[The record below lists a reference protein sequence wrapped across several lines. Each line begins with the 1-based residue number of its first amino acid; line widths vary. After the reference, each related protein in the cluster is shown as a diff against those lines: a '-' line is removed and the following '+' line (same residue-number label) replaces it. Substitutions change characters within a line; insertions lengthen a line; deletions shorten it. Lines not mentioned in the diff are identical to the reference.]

1 MMLTLIEGAEI
12 FSPTHL
18 GQQDLLV
25 ADGRIAWM
33 GKGLT
38 VPANWPLNRVD
49 GRGSYLVPGLVDPL
63 AHITGGG
70 GEGGF
75 AFRTPELAA
84 CDALKAGVTTLVAA
98 LGTDS
103 LTRTP
108 AQVLGKVREFR
119 AAGVSAFMY
128 TGSYHLPV
136 KTLTGTV
143 ESDIILIPEVLGV
156 GEVAIS
162 DHRSSAPTH
171 HELARLASEAR
182 VAGLLAGKSG
192 VSFFH
197 IGDGK
202 GALAPLRALRDETD
216 IPLRQLYPTHCNRNP
231 WLFAE
236 ALEWGKAGGWVDLT
250 TSSFPD
256 LLEDGERLA
265 ADGLAELLAAGV
277 PAARITFSSD
287 ANASLPRFDGE
298 GRLIE
303 MRCGQI
309 ASLWQQCVRATRLGV
324 SLERALAAV
333 TSNPAQALGLGS
345 KGRIGVG
352 QDADLL
358 LIHARTFA
366 IERVMSGGLW
376 RE

>member
-236 ALEWGKAGGWVDLT
+236 AIEWGKAGGWVDLT

-309 ASLWQQCVRATRLGV
+309 ASLWQQCVRATQLGV

-366 IERVMSGGLW
+366 IERVMSGGQW
-376 RE
+376 RG

>member
-1 MMLTLIEGAEI
+1 MLTLIEGAEI
-12 FSPTHL
+12 HSPVPL

-25 ADGRIAWM
+25 ADGRIAWL

-38 VPANWPLNRVD
+38 VPPDWPLARVD
-49 GRGSYLVPGLVDPL
+49 GCGRYLVPGLVDPL

-84 CDALKAGVTTLVAA
+84 REALSAGVTTLVAA

-119 AAGVSAFMY
+119 AAGVSAYMY

-136 KTLTGTV
+136 KTLTGSV
-143 ESDIILIPEVLGV
+143 ESDIMLIPEVLGV
-156 GEVAIS
+156 GELAIS

-171 HELARLASEAR
+171 DELARLVSEAR

-197 IGDGK
+197 VGDGR
-202 GALAPLRALRDETD
+202 GALAPLRALRDGTD

-236 ALEWGKAGGWVDLT
+236 AIDWGRAGGWVDLT
-250 TSSFPD
+250 TSSFPELLD
-256 LLEDGERLA
+256 DGEQLAAEALVALLES
-265 ADGLAELLAAGV
+265 GV
-277 PAARITFSSD
+277 PSDRISFSSD
-287 ANASLPRFDGE
+287 ANASLPRFDSE

-303 MRCGQI
+303 LRCGQI
-309 ASLWQQCVRATRLGV
+309 ASLWQECVRACALGV
-324 SLERALAAV
+324 SFEVALGVV
-333 TSNPAQALGLGS
+333 TANPARALGLAG
-345 KGRIGVG
+345 KGAIGVG
-352 QDADLL
+352 LDADLL
-358 LIHARTFA
+358 LIDPNTLA
-366 IERVMSGGLW
+366 IQRVMSGGQW
-376 RE
+376 RT

>member
-38 VPANWPLNRVD
+38 VPVNWPLNRVD

-84 CDALKAGVTTLVAA
+84 CEALKAGVTTLVAA

-236 ALEWGKAGGWVDLT
+236 AIEWGKAGGWVDLT

-277 PAARITFSSD
+277 PAERITFSSD

-366 IERVMSGGLW
+366 IERVMSGGQW
-376 RE
+376 RG

>member
-1 MMLTLIEGAEI
+1 MLTLIEGAEI

-38 VPANWPLNRVD
+38 VPTNWPLHRVD
-49 GRGSYLVPGLVDPL
+49 GRGCYLVPGLVDPL

-84 CDALKAGVTTLVAA
+84 GEALKAGVTTLVAA

-119 AAGVSAFMY
+119 AAGVSALMY

-136 KTLTGTV
+136 KSITGTV

-171 HELARLASEAR
+171 DELARLASEGR

-197 IGDGK
+197 VGDGK

-236 ALEWGKAGGWVDLT
+236 AIEWGKAGGWVDLT

-265 ADGLAELLAAGV
+265 ADALLELLAANV
-277 PAARITFSSD
+277 PVERITFSSD

-324 SLERALAAV
+324 SLERALAVV

-358 LIHARTFA
+358 LVHDRTFA
-366 IERVMSGGLW
+366 IERVMSGGQW

>member
-1 MMLTLIEGAEI
+1 MLTLIEGAEI
-12 FSPTHL
+12 FSPSHL

-38 VPANWPLNRVD
+38 VPTNWPLHRVD
-49 GRGSYLVPGLVDPL
+49 GRGRYLVPGLVDPL

-84 CDALKAGVTTLVAA
+84 SEALKAGVTTLVAA

-143 ESDIILIPEVLGV
+143 ESDIILLPEVLGV

-162 DHRSSAPTH
+162 DHRSSVPTH
-171 HELARLASEAR
+171 DELARLASEAR

-197 IGDGK
+197 VGDGK

-236 ALEWGKAGGWVDLT
+236 AIEWGKAGGWVDLT

-265 ADGLAELLAAGV
+265 ADAFLELLAANV
-277 PAARITFSSD
+277 PADRITFSSD

-309 ASLWQQCVRATRLGV
+309 ASLWLQCVRATRLGV

-358 LIHARTFA
+358 LVHDRTFA

>member
-1 MMLTLIEGAEI
+1 MLTLIEGAEI
-12 FSPTHL
+12 HSPAPL

-25 ADGRIAWM
+25 ADGRIAWL

-38 VPANWPLNRVD
+38 VPPDWPLVRVD
-49 GRGSYLVPGLVDPL
+49 GRGRYLVPGLVDPL

-84 CDALKAGVTTLVAA
+84 GEALAAGVTTLVAA

-108 AQVLGKVREFR
+108 AQELGKVREFR
-119 AAGVSAFMY
+119 AAGVSAYMY

-136 KTLTGTV
+136 KTLTGRV
-143 ESDIILIPEVLGV
+143 ESDIMLIPEVLGV
-156 GEVAIS
+156 GELAIS

-171 HELARLASEAR
+171 DELARLVSEAR

-197 IGDGK
+197 VGDGR
-202 GALAPLRALRDETD
+202 GALAPLRALRDGTD

-236 ALEWGKAGGWVDLT
+236 AIDWGRAGGWIDLT
-250 TSSFPD
+250 TSSFPE
-256 LLEDGERLA
+256 LLDDGEQLA
-265 ADGLAELLAAGV
+265 AEALVALLAAGV
-277 PAARITFSSD
+277 PADRISFSSD

-298 GRLIE
+298 GRLVE
-303 MRCGQI
+303 MRSGQI
-309 ASLWQQCVRATRLGV
+309 ASLWQECVRACALGV
-324 SLERALAAV
+324 SLEVALGVV
-333 TSNPAQALGLGS
+333 TANPARALGLAG
-345 KGRIGVG
+345 KGVIGVG

-358 LIHARTFA
+358 LIAPEHLA
-366 IERVMSGGLW
+366 IERVMSGGQW
-376 RE
+376 RT

>member
-1 MMLTLIEGAEI
+1 MLTLIEGAEI

-84 CDALKAGVTTLVAA
+84 SEALKAGVTTLVAA

-108 AQVLGKVREFR
+108 TQVLGKVREFR

-143 ESDIILIPEVLGV
+143 ESDIILLPEVLGV

-162 DHRSSAPTH
+162 DHRSSAPTY

-236 ALEWGKAGGWVDLT
+236 AIEWGKAGGWVDLT

-277 PAARITFSSD
+277 PAERITFSSD

-309 ASLWQQCVRATRLGV
+309 ASLWQQCMRATRLGV

-366 IERVMSGGLW
+366 IERVMSGGQW
-376 RE
+376 RG

>member
-1 MMLTLIEGAEI
+1 MLTLIEGAEI
-12 FSPTHL
+12 HSPAPL

-25 ADGRIAWM
+25 ADGRIAWL

-38 VPANWPLNRVD
+38 VPPDWPLVRVD
-49 GRGSYLVPGLVDPL
+49 GRGRYLVPGLVDPL

-84 CDALKAGVTTLVAA
+84 REALSAGVTTLVAA

-108 AQVLGKVREFR
+108 AQVLGKVLEFR
-119 AAGVSAFMY
+119 AAGVSAYMY

-136 KTLTGTV
+136 KTLTGRV
-143 ESDIILIPEVLGV
+143 ESDIMLIPEVLGV
-156 GEVAIS
+156 GELAIS

-171 HELARLASEAR
+171 DELARLVSEAR

-197 IGDGK
+197 VGDGR
-202 GALAPLRALRDETD
+202 GALAPLRALRDGTD

-236 ALEWGKAGGWVDLT
+236 AIDWGRAGGWVDLT
-250 TSSFPD
+250 TSSFPELLD
-256 LLEDGERLA
+256 DGEQLAAEALVALLESD
-265 ADGLAELLAAGV
+265 V
-277 PAARITFSSD
+277 PADRISFSSD
-287 ANASLPRFDGE
+287 ANASLPRFDSE

-303 MRCGQI
+303 LRCGQI
-309 ASLWQQCVRATRLGV
+309 ASLWQECVRACALGV
-324 SLERALAAV
+324 SFEVALGVV
-333 TSNPAQALGLGS
+333 TANPARALGLAG
-345 KGRIGVG
+345 KGAIAVG

-358 LIHARTFA
+358 LIDPNTLA
-366 IERVMSGGLW
+366 IQRVMSGGQW
-376 RE
+376 RT

>member
-1 MMLTLIEGAEI
+1 MLTLIEGAEI
-12 FSPTHL
+12 HSPAPL

-25 ADGRIAWM
+25 ADGRIAWL

-38 VPANWPLNRVD
+38 VPPDWPLVRVD
-49 GRGSYLVPGLVDPL
+49 GRGRYLVPGLVDPL

-84 CDALKAGVTTLVAA
+84 GEALKAGVTTLVAA

-119 AAGVSAFMY
+119 AAGVSAYMY

-136 KTLTGTV
+136 KTLTGSV
-143 ESDIILIPEVLGV
+143 ESDIMLIPEVLGV
-156 GEVAIS
+156 GELAIS

-171 HELARLASEAR
+171 DELARLVSEAR

-197 IGDGK
+197 VGDGR
-202 GALAPLRALRDETD
+202 GALAPLRALRDGTD

-236 ALEWGKAGGWVDLT
+236 AIDWGRAGGWVDLT
-250 TSSFPD
+250 TSSFPE
-256 LLEDGERLA
+256 LLDDGEQLA
-265 ADGLAELLAAGV
+265 AEALVALLAAGV
-277 PAARITFSSD
+277 PADRISFSSD

-298 GRLIE
+298 GRLVE

-309 ASLWQQCVRATRLGV
+309 ASLWQECVRACALGV
-324 SLERALAAV
+324 SLEVALGVV
-333 TSNPAQALGLGS
+333 TANPARALGLAG
-345 KGRIGVG
+345 KGAIGVG
-352 QDADLL
+352 LDADLL
-358 LIHARTFA
+358 LIDPNTLA
-366 IERVMSGGLW
+366 IQRVMSGGQW
-376 RE
+376 RT

>member
-1 MMLTLIEGAEI
+1 MLTLIEGAEI

-38 VPANWPLNRVD
+38 VPTNWPLHRVD
-49 GRGSYLVPGLVDPL
+49 GRGRYLVPGLVDPL

-84 CDALKAGVTTLVAA
+84 SEALKAGVTTLVAA

-171 HELARLASEAR
+171 DELARLASEAR

-197 IGDGK
+197 VGDGK
-202 GALAPLRALRDETD
+202 GALAPLRALRDKTD
-216 IPLRQLYPTHCNRNP
+216 IPLRQIYPTHCNRNP

-236 ALEWGKAGGWVDLT
+236 AIEWGKAGGWVDLT

-265 ADGLAELLAAGV
+265 ADALVELLAASV
-277 PAARITFSSD
+277 PAERITFSSD

-324 SLERALAAV
+324 SLERALTAV
-333 TSNPAQALGLGS
+333 TSNPAQALVLGS

-358 LIHARTFA
+358 LVHDRTFA
-366 IERVMSGGLW
+366 IERVMSGGQW

>member
-1 MMLTLIEGAEI
+1 MLTLIEGAEI
-12 FSPTHL
+12 FSPPHL

-38 VPANWPLNRVD
+38 VPTNWPLHRVD
-49 GRGSYLVPGLVDPL
+49 GRGRYLVPGLVDPL

-84 CDALKAGVTTLVAA
+84 SEALKAGVTTLVAA

-171 HELARLASEAR
+171 DELARLASEAR
-182 VAGLLAGKSG
+182 GAGLLAGKSG
-192 VSFFH
+192 ISFFH
-197 IGDGK
+197 VGDGK

-236 ALEWGKAGGWVDLT
+236 AIEWGKAGGWVDLT

-265 ADGLAELLAAGV
+265 ADAFLDLLAANV
-277 PAARITFSSD
+277 PADRITFSSD

-324 SLERALAAV
+324 SMERALAVV

-358 LIHARTFA
+358 LVHDRTFA
-366 IERVMSGGLW
+366 IERVMSGGQW

>member
-1 MMLTLIEGAEI
+1 MLTLIEGAEI

-38 VPANWPLNRVD
+38 VPANWPLHRVD
-49 GRGSYLVPGLVDPL
+49 GRGRYLVPGLVDPL

-84 CDALKAGVTTLVAA
+84 SEALKAGVTTLVAA

-143 ESDIILIPEVLGV
+143 ESDISLIPEVLGV

-171 HELARLASEAR
+171 DELARLASEAR

-197 IGDGK
+197 VGDGK

-236 ALEWGKAGGWVDLT
+236 AIEWGKAGGWVDLT

-265 ADGLAELLAAGV
+265 ADALVELLAASV
-277 PAARITFSSD
+277 PAERITFSSD

-324 SLERALAAV
+324 SLERAFAAV

-358 LIHARTFA
+358 LVHDRTFA
-366 IERVMSGGLW
+366 IERVMSGGQW

>member
-84 CDALKAGVTTLVAA
+84 CEALKAGVTTLVAA

-108 AQVLGKVREFR
+108 AQVIGKVREFR

-236 ALEWGKAGGWVDLT
+236 AIEWGKAGGWVDLT

-277 PAARITFSSD
+277 PAERITFSSD

-309 ASLWQQCVRATRLGV
+309 ASLWQQCVRAIRLGV

-333 TSNPAQALGLGS
+333 TSNPAQAMGLGS

-358 LIHARTFA
+358 LVHTRTFA
-366 IERVMSGGLW
+366 IERVMSGGQW
-376 RE
+376 RG

>member
-1 MMLTLIEGAEI
+1 MLTLIEGAEI
-12 FSPTHL
+12 HSPAPL

-25 ADGRIAWM
+25 ADGRIAWL

-38 VPANWPLNRVD
+38 VPPDWPLVRVD
-49 GRGSYLVPGLVDPL
+49 GRGRYLVPGLVDPL

-84 CDALKAGVTTLVAA
+84 GEALRAGVTTLVAA

-103 LTRTP
+103 LTRSP

-119 AAGVSAFMY
+119 AAGVSAYMY

-136 KTLTGTV
+136 KTLTGRV
-143 ESDIILIPEVLGV
+143 ESDIMLIPEVLGV
-156 GEVAIS
+156 GELAIS

-171 HELARLASEAR
+171 DELARLVSEAR

-197 IGDGK
+197 VGDGR
-202 GALAPLRALRDETD
+202 GALAPLRALRDGTD

-236 ALEWGKAGGWVDLT
+236 AIDWGRAGGWIDLT
-250 TSSFPD
+250 TSSFPE
-256 LLEDGERLA
+256 LLDDGEQLA
-265 ADGLAELLAAGV
+265 AEALVALLAAGV
-277 PAARITFSSD
+277 PADRISFSSD

-303 MRCGQI
+303 LRCGQI
-309 ASLWQQCVRATRLGV
+309 ASLWQECVRACALGV
-324 SLERALAAV
+324 SLEVALGVV
-333 TSNPAQALGLGS
+333 TANPARALGLAG
-345 KGRIGVG
+345 KGVIGVG

-358 LIHARTFA
+358 LIDPNTLA
-366 IERVMSGGLW
+366 IQRVMSGGQW
-376 RE
+376 RA

>member
-1 MMLTLIEGAEI
+1 MLTLIEGAEI

-84 CDALKAGVTTLVAA
+84 SEALKAGVTTLVAA

-236 ALEWGKAGGWVDLT
+236 AIEWGKAGGWVDLT

-277 PAARITFSSD
+277 PAERITFSSD

-345 KGRIGVG
+345 KGRIWVG

-366 IERVMSGGLW
+366 IERVMSGGQW
-376 RE
+376 RG

>member
-1 MMLTLIEGAEI
+1 MLTLIEGAEI
-12 FSPTHL
+12 HSPAPL

-25 ADGRIAWM
+25 ADGRIAWL

-38 VPANWPLNRVD
+38 VPPDWPLVRVD
-49 GRGSYLVPGLVDPL
+49 GRGRYLVPGLVDPL

-84 CDALKAGVTTLVAA
+84 REALSAGVTTLVAA

-119 AAGVSAFMY
+119 AAGVSAYMY

-136 KTLTGTV
+136 KTLTGRV
-143 ESDIILIPEVLGV
+143 ESDIMLIPEVLGV
-156 GEVAIS
+156 GELAIS

-171 HELARLASEAR
+171 DELARLVSEAR

-197 IGDGK
+197 IGDGR
-202 GALAPLRALRDETD
+202 GALAPLRALRDGTD

-236 ALEWGKAGGWVDLT
+236 AIDWGRAGGWIDLT
-250 TSSFPD
+250 TSSFPELLD
-256 LLEDGERLA
+256 DGEQLAAEALVALLESD
-265 ADGLAELLAAGV
+265 V
-277 PAARITFSSD
+277 PADRISFSSD
-287 ANASLPRFDGE
+287 ANASLPRFDSE

-303 MRCGQI
+303 LRCGQI
-309 ASLWQQCVRATRLGV
+309 ASLWQECVRACALGV
-324 SLERALAAV
+324 SFEVALGVV
-333 TSNPAQALGLGS
+333 TANPARALGLAG
-345 KGRIGVG
+345 KGAIGVG
-352 QDADLL
+352 LDADLL
-358 LIHARTFA
+358 LIDPSTLA
-366 IERVMSGGLW
+366 IQRVMSGGQW
-376 RE
+376 RT

>member
-1 MMLTLIEGAEI
+1 MLTLIEGAEI
-12 FSPTHL
+12 HSPVPL

-25 ADGRIAWM
+25 ADGRIAWL

-38 VPANWPLNRVD
+38 VPPDWPLVRVD
-49 GRGSYLVPGLVDPL
+49 GRGRYLVPGLVDPL

-84 CDALKAGVTTLVAA
+84 REALSAGVTTLVAA

-119 AAGVSAFMY
+119 AAGVSAYMY

-136 KTLTGTV
+136 KTLTGSV
-143 ESDIILIPEVLGV
+143 ESDIMLIPEVLGV
-156 GEVAIS
+156 GELAIS

-171 HELARLASEAR
+171 DELARLVSEAR

-197 IGDGK
+197 VGDGR
-202 GALAPLRALRDETD
+202 GALAPLRALRDGTD

-236 ALEWGKAGGWVDLT
+236 AIDWGRAGGWVDLT
-250 TSSFPD
+250 TSSFPELLD
-256 LLEDGERLA
+256 DGEQLAAEALVALLESD
-265 ADGLAELLAAGV
+265 V
-277 PAARITFSSD
+277 PADRISFSSD

-303 MRCGQI
+303 LRCGQI
-309 ASLWQQCVRATRLGV
+309 ASLWQECVRACALGV
-324 SLERALAAV
+324 SLEVALGAV
-333 TSNPAQALGLGS
+333 TANPARTLGLAG
-345 KGRIGVG
+345 KGAIGVG
-352 QDADLL
+352 LDADLL
-358 LIHARTFA
+358 LIDPNTLA
-366 IERVMSGGLW
+366 IQRVMSGGQW
-376 RE
+376 RA

>member
-1 MMLTLIEGAEI
+1 M
-12 FSPTHL
+12 
-18 GQQDLLV
+18 
-25 ADGRIAWM
+25 
-33 GKGLT
+33 
-38 VPANWPLNRVD
+38 
-49 GRGSYLVPGLVDPL
+49 
-63 AHITGGG
+63 
-70 GEGGF
+70 
-75 AFRTPELAA
+75 
-84 CDALKAGVTTLVAA
+84 
-98 LGTDS
+98 
-103 LTRTP
+103 
-108 AQVLGKVREFR
+108 
-119 AAGVSAFMY
+119 
-128 TGSYHLPV
+128 
-136 KTLTGTV
+136 
-143 ESDIILIPEVLGV
+143 
-156 GEVAIS
+156 
-162 DHRSSAPTH
+162 
-171 HELARLASEAR
+171 
-182 VAGLLAGKSG
+182 
-192 VSFFH
+192 
-197 IGDGK
+197 
-202 GALAPLRALRDETD
+202 APLRALRDETD

-236 ALEWGKAGGWVDLT
+236 AIEWGKAGGWVDLT

-265 ADGLAELLAAGV
+265 ADAFLELLAANV
-277 PAARITFSSD
+277 PADRITFSSD

-309 ASLWQQCVRATRLGV
+309 VSLWLQCVRATRLGV

-358 LIHARTFA
+358 LVHDRTFA

>member
-1 MMLTLIEGAEI
+1 MLTLIEGAEI

-38 VPANWPLNRVD
+38 VPANWPLHRVD
-49 GRGSYLVPGLVDPL
+49 GRGRYLVPGLVDPL

-84 CDALKAGVTTLVAA
+84 SEALRAGVTTLVAA

-103 LTRTP
+103 LTRIP

-162 DHRSSAPTH
+162 DHRSSVPTH
-171 HELARLASEAR
+171 DELARLASEAR

-197 IGDGK
+197 VGDSK
-202 GALAPLRALRDETD
+202 KALAPLRALRDKTD

-236 ALEWGKAGGWVDLT
+236 AIEWGKAGGWVDLT

-265 ADGLAELLAAGV
+265 ADALVELLAANV
-277 PAARITFSSD
+277 PAERITFSSD

-309 ASLWQQCVRATRLGV
+309 ASLWLQCVRATQLGV
-324 SLERALAAV
+324 SLERALAVV

-358 LIHARTFA
+358 LVHDRTFA
-366 IERVMSGGLW
+366 IERVMSGGQW

>member
-1 MMLTLIEGAEI
+1 MLTLIEGAEV
-12 FSPTHL
+12 FSPAPL

-38 VPANWPLNRVD
+38 APVDWPLVRVD
-49 GRGSYLVPGLVDPL
+49 GRGRYLVPGLVDPL

-75 AFRTPELAA
+75 AFRTRELAA
-84 CDALKAGVTTLVAA
+84 DEALAAGVTTLVAA

-119 AAGVSAFMY
+119 AAGVSAYMY

-136 KTLTGTV
+136 KTLTGSV
-143 ESDIILIPEVLGV
+143 ESDIMLIPEVLGV

-171 HELARLASEAR
+171 DELARLASEAR
-182 VAGLLAGKSG
+182 VAGLLSGKSG

-197 IGDGK
+197 LGDGR
-202 GALAPLRALRDETD
+202 GALAPLRALRDATD

-236 ALEWGKAGGWVDLT
+236 AIDWGRAGGWVDLT
-250 TSSFPD
+250 ASSFPD
-256 LLEDGERLA
+256 LLDDGEQLA
-265 ADGLAELLAAGV
+265 ADALVGLLAAGV
-277 PAARITFSSD
+277 PWDRISFSSD

-303 MRCGQI
+303 LRSGQI
-309 ASLWQQCVRATRLGV
+309 GSLWQQCIRACALGV
-324 SLERALAAV
+324 PLASALAVV
-333 TSNPAQALGLGS
+333 TANPARALGLTGKGS
-345 KGRIGVG
+345 LGVG

-358 LIHARTFA
+358 LIDPETLA
-366 IERVMSGGLW
+366 IERVMSGGQW
-376 RE
+376 RA

>member
-1 MMLTLIEGAEI
+1 MLTLIEGAEI
-12 FSPTHL
+12 HSPAPL

-25 ADGRIAWM
+25 ADGRIAWL

-38 VPANWPLNRVD
+38 VPPDWPLVRVD
-49 GRGSYLVPGLVDPL
+49 GRGRYLVPGLVDPL

-84 CDALKAGVTTLVAA
+84 REALSAGVTTLVAA

-119 AAGVSAFMY
+119 AAGVSAYMY

-136 KTLTGTV
+136 KTLTGSV
-143 ESDIILIPEVLGV
+143 ESDIMLIPEVLGV
-156 GEVAIS
+156 GELAIS

-171 HELARLASEAR
+171 DELARLVSEVR

-197 IGDGK
+197 VGDGR
-202 GALAPLRALRDETD
+202 GALAPLRALRDGTD

-231 WLFAE
+231 WLFVE
-236 ALEWGKAGGWVDLT
+236 AIDWGRAGGWVDLT
-250 TSSFPD
+250 TSSFPELLD
-256 LLEDGERLA
+256 DGEQLAAEALVALLESD
-265 ADGLAELLAAGV
+265 V
-277 PAARITFSSD
+277 PADRISFSSD

-303 MRCGQI
+303 LRCGQI
-309 ASLWQQCVRATRLGV
+309 ASLWQECVRACALGV
-324 SLERALAAV
+324 SFEVALGVV
-333 TSNPAQALGLGS
+333 TGNPARALGLAG
-345 KGRIGVG
+345 KGAIAVG

-358 LIHARTFA
+358 LIDPNTLA
-366 IERVMSGGLW
+366 IQRVMSGGQW
-376 RE
+376 RT

>member
-1 MMLTLIEGAEI
+1 MLTLIEGAEV
-12 FSPTHL
+12 FSPAPL

-38 VPANWPLNRVD
+38 VPADWPLVRVD
-49 GRGSYLVPGLVDPL
+49 GRGRYLVPGLVDPL

-75 AFRTPELAA
+75 AFRTRELAA
-84 CDALKAGVTTLVAA
+84 DEALAAGVTTLVAA

-119 AAGVSAFMY
+119 TAGVSAYMY

-136 KTLTGTV
+136 KTLTGSV
-143 ESDIILIPEVLGV
+143 ESDIMLIPEVLGV

-171 HELARLASEAR
+171 DELARLASEAR
-182 VAGLLAGKSG
+182 VAGLLSGKSG

-197 IGDGK
+197 LGDGR
-202 GALAPLRALRDETD
+202 GALAPLRALRDATD

-236 ALEWGKAGGWVDLT
+236 AIDWGRAGGWVDLT
-250 TSSFPD
+250 ASSFPD
-256 LLEDGERLA
+256 LLDDGEQLA
-265 ADGLAELLAAGV
+265 ADALVGLLTAGV
-277 PAARITFSSD
+277 PWDRISFSSD

-303 MRCGQI
+303 LRSGQI
-309 ASLWQQCVRATRLGV
+309 GSLWQQCIRACTLGV
-324 SLERALAAV
+324 PLASALAVV
-333 TSNPAQALGLGS
+333 TANPARALGLTGKGS
-345 KGRIGVG
+345 LGVG

-358 LIHARTFA
+358 LIDPETLA
-366 IERVMSGGLW
+366 IERVMSGGQW
-376 RE
+376 RA

>member
-1 MMLTLIEGAEI
+1 MLTLIEGAELYG
-12 FSPTHL
+12 PTPL
-18 GQQDLLV
+18 GRQDLLV
-25 ADGRIAWM
+25 ADGRIAWL
-33 GKGLT
+33 GQGLSL
-38 VPANWPLNRVD
+38 PADWPLTRVD
-49 GRGSYLVPGLVDPL
+49 ARGRYLVPGLVDPL

-75 AFRTPELAA
+75 GFRTSELSARE
-84 CDALKAGVTTLVAA
+84 ALSAGVTTLVAA

-103 LTRTP
+103 LTRSP

-143 ESDIILIPEVLGV
+143 ESDIMLIPEVLGV

-162 DHRSSAPTH
+162 DHRSSEPTH
-171 HELARLASEAR
+171 DELARLVSEAR

-197 IGDGK
+197 LGDGR
-202 GALAPLRALRDETD
+202 GALAPLRALRDGTD

-236 ALEWGKAGGWVDLT
+236 VIEWGRAGGWVDLT

-256 LLEDGERLA
+256 LLDDGELLA
-265 ADGLAELLAAGV
+265 ADALVALLAAGV
-277 PAARITFSSD
+277 PAERISFSSD

-298 GRLIE
+298 GGLIE
-303 MRCGQI
+303 LRCGQI
-309 ASLWQQCVRATRLGV
+309 GSLWQGLVESCSKGIA
-324 SLERALAAV
+324 LEVALAVV
-333 TSNPAQALGLGS
+333 TANPARALGLAA
-345 KGRIGVG
+345 KGTLAVG

-358 LIHARTFA
+358 LIDPDTLT
-366 IERVMSGGLW
+366 IERVMSGGRW
-376 RE
+376 RS

>member
-1 MMLTLIEGAEI
+1 MLTLIEGAEI

-38 VPANWPLNRVD
+38 VPANWPLHRVD
-49 GRGSYLVPGLVDPL
+49 GRGRYLVPGLVDPL

-84 CDALKAGVTTLVAA
+84 SEVLKAGVTTLVAA

-108 AQVLGKVREFR
+108 AQVLGKVRECR

-192 VSFFH
+192 ISFFH
-197 IGDGK
+197 VGDGK

-236 ALEWGKAGGWVDLT
+236 AIEWGKAGGWVDLT

-265 ADGLAELLAAGV
+265 ADGLAELLAADV
-277 PAARITFSSD
+277 PADRITFSSD

-324 SLERALAAV
+324 SLERALATV
-333 TSNPAQALGLGS
+333 TFNPAQALGLGS
-345 KGRIGVG
+345 KGGIGVG

-358 LIHARTFA
+358 LVHARTFA

>member
-1 MMLTLIEGAEI
+1 MLTLIEGAEV
-12 FSPTHL
+12 FSPAPL

-33 GKGLT
+33 GKGLPI
-38 VPANWPLNRVD
+38 PADWPLVRVD
-49 GRGSYLVPGLVDPL
+49 GRGRYLVPGLVDPL

-75 AFRTPELAA
+75 AFRTRELAA
-84 CDALKAGVTTLVAA
+84 DEALAAGVTTLVAA

-119 AAGVSAFMY
+119 AAGVSAYMY

-136 KTLTGTV
+136 KTLTGSV
-143 ESDIILIPEVLGV
+143 ESDIMLIPEVLGV

-171 HELARLASEAR
+171 DELARLASEAR
-182 VAGLLAGKSG
+182 VAGLLSGKSG

-197 IGDGK
+197 LGDGR
-202 GALAPLRALRDETD
+202 GALAPLRALRDATD

-236 ALEWGKAGGWVDLT
+236 AIDWGRAGGWVDLT
-250 TSSFPD
+250 ASSFPD
-256 LLEDGERLA
+256 LLDDGEQLA
-265 ADGLAELLAAGV
+265 ADALVGLLTAGV
-277 PAARITFSSD
+277 PWDRISFSSD

-303 MRCGQI
+303 LRSGQI
-309 ASLWQQCVRATRLGV
+309 GSLWQQCIRACALGV
-324 SLERALAAV
+324 PLASALAVV
-333 TSNPAQALGLGS
+333 TANPARALGLAGKGS
-345 KGRIGVG
+345 LGVG

-358 LIHARTFA
+358 LIDPETLA
-366 IERVMSGGLW
+366 IARVMSGGQW
-376 RE
+376 RA

>member
-1 MMLTLIEGAEI
+1 MLTLIEGAEI

-25 ADGRIAWM
+25 TDGRIAWM

-38 VPANWPLNRVD
+38 VPTNWPLHRVD
-49 GRGSYLVPGLVDPL
+49 GRGRYLVPGLVDPL

-84 CDALKAGVTTLVAA
+84 SEALKAGVTTLVAA

-136 KTLTGTV
+136 KSITGTV

-171 HELARLASEAR
+171 DELARLVSEAR

-197 IGDGK
+197 LGDGQ
-202 GALAPLRALRDETD
+202 GALAPLRALRDKTD

-236 ALEWGKAGGWVDLT
+236 AIEWGKAGGWVDLT

-256 LLEDGERLA
+256 LVEDGERLA
-265 ADGLAELLAAGV
+265 ADALVELLAANV
-277 PAARITFSSD
+277 PADRISFSSD

-309 ASLWQQCVRATRLGV
+309 ASLWQECVRACQLGV
-324 SLERALAAV
+324 PLEVALAVVSA
-333 TSNPAQALGLGS
+333 NPAQALGLGG

-358 LIHARTFA
+358 LIKSASLA
-366 IERVMSGGLW
+366 ITKVMSGGQW
-376 RE
+376 RS

>member
-1 MMLTLIEGAEI
+1 MLTLIEGAEI
-12 FSPTHL
+12 HSPAPL

-25 ADGRIAWM
+25 ADGRIAWL

-38 VPANWPLNRVD
+38 VPPDWPLVRVD
-49 GRGSYLVPGLVDPL
+49 GRGRYLVPGLVDPL

-84 CDALKAGVTTLVAA
+84 GEALKAGVTTLVAA

-108 AQVLGKVREFR
+108 ALVLGKVREFR
-119 AAGVSAFMY
+119 AAGVSAYMY

-136 KTLTGTV
+136 KTLTGRV
-143 ESDIILIPEVLGV
+143 ESDIMLIPEVLGV
-156 GEVAIS
+156 GELAIS

-171 HELARLASEAR
+171 DELARLVSEAR

-197 IGDGK
+197 VGDGR
-202 GALAPLRALRDETD
+202 GALAPLRALRDGTD

-236 ALEWGKAGGWVDLT
+236 AIDWGRAGGWIDLT
-250 TSSFPD
+250 TSSFPE
-256 LLEDGERLA
+256 LLDDGEQLA
-265 ADGLAELLAAGV
+265 AEALVALLAAGV
-277 PAARITFSSD
+277 PADRISFSSD

-298 GRLIE
+298 GRLVE

-309 ASLWQQCVRATRLGV
+309 ASLWQECVRACALGV
-324 SLERALAAV
+324 SLEVALGVV
-333 TSNPAQALGLGS
+333 TANPARALGLAG
-345 KGRIGVG
+345 KGAIGVG

-358 LIHARTFA
+358 LIAPEHLA
-366 IERVMSGGLW
+366 IERVMSGGQW
-376 RE
+376 RT

>member
-1 MMLTLIEGAEI
+1 MLTLIEGAEI
-12 FSPTHL
+12 HSPAPL

-25 ADGRIAWM
+25 ADGRIAWL

-38 VPANWPLNRVD
+38 VPPDWPLVRVD
-49 GRGSYLVPGLVDPL
+49 GRGRYLVPGLVDPL

-84 CDALKAGVTTLVAA
+84 GEALKAGVTTLVAA

-108 AQVLGKVREFR
+108 AQMLGKVREFR
-119 AAGVSAFMY
+119 AAGVSAYMY

-136 KTLTGTV
+136 KTLTGRV
-143 ESDIILIPEVLGV
+143 ESDIMLIPEVLGV
-156 GEVAIS
+156 GELAIS

-171 HELARLASEAR
+171 DELARLVSEAR

-197 IGDGK
+197 VGDGR
-202 GALAPLRALRDETD
+202 GALAPLRALRDGTD

-236 ALEWGKAGGWVDLT
+236 AIDWGRAGGWIDLT
-250 TSSFPD
+250 TSSFPE
-256 LLEDGERLA
+256 LLDDGEQLA
-265 ADGLAELLAAGV
+265 AEALVALLAAGV
-277 PAARITFSSD
+277 PADRISFSSD

-298 GRLIE
+298 GRLVE

-309 ASLWQQCVRATRLGV
+309 ASLWQECVRACALGV
-324 SLERALAAV
+324 SLEVALGVV
-333 TSNPAQALGLGS
+333 TANPARALGLAG
-345 KGRIGVG
+345 KGVIGVG

-358 LIHARTFA
+358 LIAPEHLA
-366 IERVMSGGLW
+366 IERVMSGGQW
-376 RE
+376 RT

>member
-1 MMLTLIEGAEI
+1 MLTLIEGAEI
-12 FSPTHL
+12 HSPAPL

-25 ADGRIAWM
+25 ADGRVAWL

-38 VPANWPLNRVD
+38 VPPDWPLERVD
-49 GRGSYLVPGLVDPL
+49 GRGRYLVPGLVDPL

-84 CDALKAGVTTLVAA
+84 GEALKAGVTTLVAA

-119 AAGVSAFMY
+119 AAGVSAYMY

-136 KTLTGTV
+136 KTLTGSV
-143 ESDIILIPEVLGV
+143 ESDIMLIPEVLGV
-156 GEVAIS
+156 GELAIS

-171 HELARLASEAR
+171 DELARLVSEAR

-197 IGDGK
+197 VGDGR
-202 GALAPLRALRDETD
+202 GALAPLRALRDGTD

-231 WLFAE
+231 WLFVE
-236 ALEWGKAGGWVDLT
+236 AIDWGRAGGWVDLT
-250 TSSFPD
+250 TSSFPELLD
-256 LLEDGERLA
+256 DGEQLAAEALVALLESD
-265 ADGLAELLAAGV
+265 V
-277 PAARITFSSD
+277 PADRISFSSD
-287 ANASLPRFDGE
+287 ANASLPRFDSE

-303 MRCGQI
+303 LRCGQI
-309 ASLWQQCVRATRLGV
+309 ASLWQECVRACALGV
-324 SLERALAAV
+324 SFEVALGVV
-333 TSNPAQALGLGS
+333 TANPARALGLAG
-345 KGRIGVG
+345 KGAIAVG

-358 LIHARTFA
+358 LIDPDTLT
-366 IERVMSGGLW
+366 IERVMSGGRW
-376 RE
+376 RT

>member
-1 MMLTLIEGAEI
+1 MLTLIEGAEI

-25 ADGRIAWM
+25 TDGRIAWM

-38 VPANWPLNRVD
+38 VPANWPLHRVD
-49 GRGSYLVPGLVDPL
+49 GRGRYLVPGLVDPL

-84 CDALKAGVTTLVAA
+84 SEALRAGVTTLVAA

-171 HELARLASEAR
+171 DELARLASEAR

-197 IGDGK
+197 VGDGK

-236 ALEWGKAGGWVDLT
+236 AVEWGKAGGWVDLT

-265 ADGLAELLAAGV
+265 ADALVELLAASV
-277 PAARITFSSD
+277 PAECITFSSD

-309 ASLWQQCVRATRLGV
+309 ASLWQQCVRATQLGV

-358 LIHARTFA
+358 LVHDRTFA

>member
-1 MMLTLIEGAEI
+1 MLTLIEGAEI
-12 FSPTHL
+12 HSPVPL

-25 ADGRIAWM
+25 ADGRIAWL

-38 VPANWPLNRVD
+38 VPPDWPLVRVD
-49 GRGSYLVPGLVDPL
+49 GRGRYLVPGLVDPL

-75 AFRTPELAA
+75 AFRTPGLAA
-84 CDALKAGVTTLVAA
+84 REALSAGVTTLVAA

-119 AAGVSAFMY
+119 AAGVSAYMY

-136 KTLTGTV
+136 KTLTGSV
-143 ESDIILIPEVLGV
+143 ESDIMLIPEVLGV
-156 GEVAIS
+156 GELAIS

-171 HELARLASEAR
+171 DELARLVSEAR

-197 IGDGK
+197 VGDGR
-202 GALAPLRALRDETD
+202 GALAPLRALRDGTD

-236 ALEWGKAGGWVDLT
+236 AIDWGRAGGWVDLT
-250 TSSFPD
+250 TSSFPE
-256 LLEDGERLA
+256 LLDDGEQLA
-265 ADGLAELLAAGV
+265 AEALVALLAAGV
-277 PAARITFSSD
+277 PADRISFSSD
-287 ANASLPRFDGE
+287 ANASLPRFDSE

-303 MRCGQI
+303 LRCGQI
-309 ASLWQQCVRATRLGV
+309 ASLWQECVRACALGV
-324 SLERALAAV
+324 SLEVALGVV
-333 TSNPAQALGLGS
+333 TANPAWALGLAG
-345 KGRIGVG
+345 KGAIGVG
-352 QDADLL
+352 LDADLL
-358 LIHARTFA
+358 LIDPNTLA
-366 IERVMSGGLW
+366 IQRVMSGGQW
-376 RE
+376 RA

>member
-1 MMLTLIEGAEI
+1 MLTLIEGAEI

-38 VPANWPLNRVD
+38 VPANWPLHRVD
-49 GRGSYLVPGLVDPL
+49 GRGRYLVPGLVDPL

-84 CDALKAGVTTLVAA
+84 SEALKAGVTTLVAA

-162 DHRSSAPTH
+162 DHRSSVPTH
-171 HELARLASEAR
+171 DELARLASEAR
-182 VAGLLAGKSG
+182 VTGLLAGKSG

-197 IGDGK
+197 VGDGK

-236 ALEWGKAGGWVDLT
+236 AIEWGKAGGWVDLT

-265 ADGLAELLAAGV
+265 ADAFLELLAANV
-277 PAARITFSSD
+277 PADRITFSSD

-309 ASLWQQCVRATRLGV
+309 ASLWLQCVRATRLGV
-324 SLERALAAV
+324 SLERALAVV
-333 TSNPAQALGLGS
+333 TSNPAQALGLGC

-358 LIHARTFA
+358 LVHDRTFA
-366 IERVMSGGLW
+366 IERVMSGGQW

>member
-1 MMLTLIEGAEI
+1 MLTLIEGAEI

-33 GKGLT
+33 GQGLT
-38 VPANWPLNRVD
+38 VPENWPLHRVD
-49 GRGSYLVPGLVDPL
+49 GRGRYLVPGLVDPL

-75 AFRTPELAA
+75 VFRTPELAA
-84 CDALKAGVTTLVAA
+84 SEALKAGVTTLVAA

-171 HELARLASEAR
+171 DELARLASEAR

-197 IGDGK
+197 VGDGK

-236 ALEWGKAGGWVDLT
+236 AIEWGKAGGWVDLT

-265 ADGLAELLAAGV
+265 ADAFLELLAASV
-277 PAARITFSSD
+277 PAERITFSSD

-309 ASLWQQCVRATRLGV
+309 ASLWQQCVRATQLGV

-358 LIHARTFA
+358 LVHDRTFA
-366 IERVMSGGLW
+366 IERVMSGGQW

>member
-1 MMLTLIEGAEI
+1 MLTLIEGAEI
-12 FSPTHL
+12 HSPAPL

-25 ADGRIAWM
+25 ADGRIAWL

-38 VPANWPLNRVD
+38 VPPDWPLVRVD
-49 GRGSYLVPGLVDPL
+49 GRGRYLVPGLVDPL

-84 CDALKAGVTTLVAA
+84 GEALKAGVTTLVAA

-119 AAGVSAFMY
+119 AAGVSAYMY

-136 KTLTGTV
+136 KTLTGRV
-143 ESDIILIPEVLGV
+143 ESDIMLIPEVLGV
-156 GEVAIS
+156 GELAIS
-162 DHRSSAPTH
+162 DHRSSAPTRD
-171 HELARLASEAR
+171 ELARLVSEAR

-197 IGDGK
+197 VGDGR
-202 GALAPLRALRDETD
+202 GALAPLRALRDGTD

-236 ALEWGKAGGWVDLT
+236 AIDWGRAGGWIDLT
-250 TSSFPD
+250 TSSFPE
-256 LLEDGERLA
+256 LLDDGEQLA
-265 ADGLAELLAAGV
+265 AEALVALLAAGV
-277 PAARITFSSD
+277 PADRISFSSD

-298 GRLIE
+298 GRLVE

-309 ASLWQQCVRATRLGV
+309 ASLWQECVRACALGV
-324 SLERALAAV
+324 SLEVALGVV
-333 TSNPAQALGLGS
+333 TANPARALGLAG
-345 KGRIGVG
+345 KGMIGVG

-358 LIHARTFA
+358 LIAPEHLA
-366 IERVMSGGLW
+366 IERVMSGGQW
-376 RE
+376 RT

>member
-1 MMLTLIEGAEI
+1 MLTLFEGAEI

-38 VPANWPLNRVD
+38 VPTNWPLHRVD
-49 GRGSYLVPGLVDPL
+49 GRGRYLVPGLVDPL

-84 CDALKAGVTTLVAA
+84 SEALRAGVTTLVAA

-171 HELARLASEAR
+171 DELARLASEAR

-197 IGDGK
+197 VGDGK

-236 ALEWGKAGGWVDLT
+236 AIEWGKAGGWIDLT

-265 ADGLAELLAAGV
+265 ADAFLELLAANV
-277 PAARITFSSD
+277 PADRITFSSD

-303 MRCGQI
+303 MRCG
-309 ASLWQQCVRATRLGV
+309 RLPACGSSACARSGSV
-324 SLERALAAV
+324 SRWR
-333 TSNPAQALGLGS
+333 
-345 KGRIGVG
+345 GR
-352 QDADLL
+352 
-358 LIHARTFA
+358 
-366 IERVMSGGLW
+366 W
-376 RE
+376 PW

>member
-1 MMLTLIEGAEI
+1 MLTLIEGAEI

-38 VPANWPLNRVD
+38 VPANWPLNRID

-84 CDALKAGVTTLVAA
+84 CEALKAGVTTLVAA

-236 ALEWGKAGGWVDLT
+236 AIEWGKAGGWVDLT

-265 ADGLAELLAAGV
+265 ADGLVELLAAGV
-277 PAARITFSSD
+277 PAERITFSSD
-287 ANASLPRFDGE
+287 ANASLPRFDDE

-309 ASLWQQCVRATRLGV
+309 ASLWQQCMRATRLGV

-358 LIHARTFA
+358 LVHARTFA
-366 IERVMSGGLW
+366 IERVMSGGQW
-376 RE
+376 RG

>member
-1 MMLTLIEGAEI
+1 MLTLIEGAEI
-12 FSPTHL
+12 HSPAPL
-18 GQQDLLV
+18 GQLDLLV
-25 ADGRIAWM
+25 ADGRIAWL

-38 VPANWPLNRVD
+38 VPPDWPLVRVD
-49 GRGSYLVPGLVDPL
+49 GRGRYLVPGLVDPL

-84 CDALKAGVTTLVAA
+84 GEALKAGVTTLVAA

-119 AAGVSAFMY
+119 AAGVSAYMY

-136 KTLTGTV
+136 KTLTGRV
-143 ESDIILIPEVLGV
+143 ESDIMLIPEVLGV
-156 GEVAIS
+156 GELAIS

-171 HELARLASEAR
+171 DELARLVSEAR

-197 IGDGK
+197 VGDGR
-202 GALAPLRALRDETD
+202 GALAPLRALRDGTD

-236 ALEWGKAGGWVDLT
+236 AIDWGRAGGWVDLT
-250 TSSFPD
+250 TSSFPELLD
-256 LLEDGERLA
+256 DGEQLAAEALVALLESD
-265 ADGLAELLAAGV
+265 V
-277 PAARITFSSD
+277 PADRISFSSD

-303 MRCGQI
+303 LRCGQI
-309 ASLWQQCVRATRLGV
+309 ASLWQECVRACALGV
-324 SLERALAAV
+324 SFEVALGVV
-333 TSNPAQALGLGS
+333 TANPARALGLAG
-345 KGRIGVG
+345 KGAIGVG
-352 QDADLL
+352 LDADLL
-358 LIHARTFA
+358 LIDPNTLA
-366 IERVMSGGLW
+366 IQRVMSGGQW
-376 RE
+376 RT

>member
-1 MMLTLIEGAEI
+1 MLTLIEGAEI

-38 VPANWPLNRVD
+38 VPVNWPLNRVD

-84 CDALKAGVTTLVAA
+84 CEALKAGVTTLVAA

-236 ALEWGKAGGWVDLT
+236 AIEWGKAGGWVDLT

-277 PAARITFSSD
+277 PAERITFSSD

-366 IERVMSGGLW
+366 IERVMSGGQW
-376 RE
+376 RG